1 MKINTINR
9 KYFSLGELFG
19 YSTSNDDYLSSY
31 NNWDVEYVSS
41 SAENNGVSSMIDAI
55 PSQKWNTLT
64 IARNW
69 SVWTT
74 FYHKNSYC
82 ASSDDIRILTP
93 KFNMSSYIWL
103 FLSTII
109 NKESFRFSYGR
120 KLTKDKV
127 LNMKIKLPA
136 DESWDPDRDYME
148 NYIKSLHH
156 KPITTKIK
164 SWKYELNIWEWK
176 EFRIWDIFTQ
186 DRWKESAPNQNLDWE
201 TPIVNE
207 TDNNNWITRNV
218 EPTKIFKWNAITI
231 SINVWYNVFYQPYDF
246 CASVNIAI
254 LKSKYLNKYNWLFI
268 VSLIKHNNKR
278 YSYWYKTSKDKI
290 NDMIIKLPV
299 DKNWNPDREFMENY
313 IKNLPYWDRI

>member
-1 MKINTINR
+1 MLMKLNKIFNVEICKNPISMEFAYENPWNIPYVTT
-9 KYFSLGELFG
+9 
-19 YSTSNDDYLSSY
+19 TSF
-31 NNWDVEYVSS
+31 NNWVETFVDYTAQYEWWKITVSKDWW
-41 SAENNGVSSMIDAI
+41 SADAFLQEY
-55 PSQKWNTLT
+55 PFCWNEKVMVLSPKVEMTKKELL
-64 IARNW
+64 
-69 SVWTT
+69 
-74 FYHKNSYC
+74 FYCY
-82 ASSDDIRILTP
+82 L
-93 KFNMSSYIWL
+93 
-103 FLSTII
+103 I
-109 NKESFRFSYGR
+109 NKNKYKFAYWR
-120 KLTKDKV
+120 KCSVERINELDLIEIKDFPNRVNKV
-127 LNMKIKLPA
+127 NI
-136 DESWDPDRDYME
+136 
-148 NYIKSLHH
+148 I
-156 KPITTKIK
+156 PITTKNK
-164 SWKYELNIWEWK
+164 SWKYELNVDSRK

-207 TDNNNWITRNV
+207 TDNNNWVTRNV
-218 EPTKIFKWNAITI
+218 EPTKVFKWNAITI

-299 DKNWNPDREFMENY
+299 DKNWEIDREFMENY